1 MSNNTTLMNTSTND
15 VFFSFLEK
23 YTGFNI
29 ADSFMYYILMIAI
42 FLIIYMILRVT
53 NLRSGVKITVAALP
67 FLLSE
72 AFITNFGT
80 YTIFLP
86 LGNEIVTNRF
96 VHVFQLLDFIFHYG
110 IFQYAGVPIINN
122 YIENVTFTEPTG
134 TMYWLIAALSFGDT
148 LFQIIILSF
157 GFYAITTLIENK
169 FNFQIPCQRLIS
181 VILGTIPNLIM
192 AMYYSNPL
200 DEFEK
205 SKSLIAIGIYFFQT
219 VIDQKAFID
228 LTLVMT
234 FLIISIT
241 IIYFVLSIFVDVFMS
256 TYINVNPRAKSI
268 DFNVSISALTLMI
281 VLAYSFVFLFHPE
294 YSWYKIL
301 SVLLLISIFKKFLD
315 TVVVTAKNEN
325 RQRRNQES
333 LALMLALKMNGKTQ
347 KPKSPNNLDTIIPL
361 IFGII
366 FIGIGCYLFFF

>member
-23 YTGFNI
+23 YIGFNI

-148 LFQIIILSF
+148 LIQIIILSF

-169 FNFQIPCQRLIS
+169 FNFQIPCQKLIS

-200 DEFEK
+200 HEFEK

-241 IIYFVLSIFVDVFMS
+241 IIYFVLSIFVDVFVS